1 MKTSLKLGAITILGL
16 AFTLTTALGG
26 EGNQSTLKAKSPKLA
41 KAGSATAT
49 KVELVQVT
57 GSRIPRRATMCN
69 YTTDTDLTLTVI
81 DRKQLDRMGAA
92 NVNEALKKTP
102 MFR

>member
-1 MKTSLKLGAITILGL
+1 MKTSLKLGAITLLGL

-26 EGNQSTLKAKSPKLA
+26 EGGQSTLKSKSPKPA
-41 KAGSATAT
+41 KTSSAKAT
-49 KVELVQVT
+49 KVEQVQVT
-57 GSRIPRRATMCN
+57 GSRIPRRATLCN